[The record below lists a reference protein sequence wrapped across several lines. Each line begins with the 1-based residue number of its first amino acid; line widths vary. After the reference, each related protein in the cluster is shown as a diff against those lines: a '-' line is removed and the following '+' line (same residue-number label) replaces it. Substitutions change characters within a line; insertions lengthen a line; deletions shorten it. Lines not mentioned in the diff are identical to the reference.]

1 MNVRNPGGRG
11 LVLMTAVLALGCD
24 KTLVVGTDPAGTPG
38 PPSLVQGL
46 VAYWKLDDG
55 PGAAQALDSSGRA
68 DHAIP
73 EAVSATDWIA
83 GRFRGALLFGNAG
96 WLRGTTIDG
105 VDSITG
111 ALSMSMWIRLHGSLE
126 DREQVILQRQVGTGA
141 DAHFLLSLRLGRPAL
156 GGVTL
161 PRCEGPALEVER
173 WQHLAVTADGA
184 SIHLFFDGQEV
195 ASCAGAGAFDADAT
209 VVTVGGGQIGASP
222 FMVDRRLRADLDEI
236 ALWNR
241 ALTTDE
247 VHALAAGQLPP
258 AP

>member
-1 MNVRNPGGRG
+1 VRLHDSGGRG
-11 LVLMTAVLALGCD
+11 LVLVTAVLALGCD
-24 KTLVVGTDPAGTPG
+24 STLVVGADPSGTPG

-46 VAYWKLDDG
+46 VLYWKLDDG
-55 PGAAQALDSSGRA
+55 PGVARALDSSGHA
-68 DHAIP
+68 DDALP

-96 WLRGTTIDG
+96 WLRGTSMDG
-105 VDSITG
+105 ANAITA
-111 ALSMSMWIRLHGSLE
+111 ALSISMWIRLRDHE

-156 GGVTL
+156 GGVTVA
-161 PRCEGPALEVER
+161 RCEGPALDVAR

-184 SIHLFFDGQEV
+184 SIRLFFDGQEV

-222 FMVDRRLRADLDEI
+222 FQVDRRLRADLDEI

-241 ALTTDE
+241 TLTADE
-247 VHALAAGQLPP
+247 LRALAAGQLPP